1 MTKTINSPWAG
12 QANEGEKAKSNREV
26 YEELHK
32 KYKIV
37 GMDEYLESDNK
48 EQFDVVI
55 RFIGVGYACVRY
67 EIKVNKPELS
77 MRECA
82 LLCDGGNLCFG
93 YRVNFGNEITVYT
106 D

>member
-1 MTKTINSPWAG
+1 MTQTINSPWAG
-12 QANEGEKAKSNREV
+12 TENEIEKGKTNREV

-37 GMDEYLESDNK
+37 GMEEYLRAEDK

-55 RFIGVGYACVRY
+55 KLLKTGYAQKKYQIV
-67 EIKVNKPELS
+67 VNKPKLPMS
-77 MRECA
+77 ACA
-82 LLCDGGNLCFG
+82 LLCDRGNLCFG
-93 YRVNFGNEITVYT
+93 YSADFGNVITIYT